1 MSLWNVS
8 ATIILDS
15 KIGSNEPCSVFGGQM
30 SLWNLSAMVKV
41 FP

>member
-15 KIGSNEPCSVFGGQM
+15 EIGSNEPCNVFGGQM